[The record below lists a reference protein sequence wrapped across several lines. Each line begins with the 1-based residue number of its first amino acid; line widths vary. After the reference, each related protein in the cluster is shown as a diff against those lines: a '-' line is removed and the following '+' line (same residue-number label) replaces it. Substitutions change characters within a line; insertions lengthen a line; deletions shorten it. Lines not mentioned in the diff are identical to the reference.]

1 MQANVD
7 AVVSNELRQLRKS
20 LVEKEEEGMLKKDEL
35 RQLRES
41 MVERELLI
49 SQLRTLI
56 NVLHTP

>member
-41 MVERELLI
+41 LVERELLI

-56 NVLHTP
+56 NV